1 MQNEIISGLIMW
13 HACFGRLGN
22 STNKTIYKLNVIY
35 REENMKH
42 QKPTYIAILLF
53 LTFSYQVIICYM
65 WK

>member
-1 MQNEIISGLIMW
+1 MFKLYINCKSEMQNEIISGLIMW

-53 LTFSYQVIICYM
+53 
-65 WK
+65 